1 MRKIVV
7 MSVAGLGVWMGAA
20 NAQFGRGAAD
30 WVTNGGDAQRSFWIR
45 TDAKIS
51 KDSLEKPGF
60 QFLWKVKFA
69 GGLAAPVML
78 DRYIG
83 YRGFRSL
90 GFMGSGSNGVYAV
103 DIDLGRIEWQK
114 QLSPEVPR
122 QSGSTGCAEAFIAD
136 VTRPATAEIP
146 SASARP
152 PGIGGRRGAPR
163 RAAGGPRQGAVT
175 PASALAPPGP
185 TPTRPP
191 RPAPPRFPP

>member
-20 NAQFGRGAAD
+20 NAQFGRGDAD

-69 GGLAAPVML
+69 GALAAPVML

-90 GFMGSGSNGVYAV
+90 GFMGSGSNGVSAV
-103 DIDLGRIEWQK
+103 DIDLGRIEGQK
-114 QLSPEVPR
+114 QLSPE
-122 QSGSTGCAEAFIAD
+122 
-136 VTRPATAEIP
+136 
-146 SASARP
+146 
-152 PGIGGRRGAPR
+152 
-163 RAAGGPRQGAVT
+163 GPRHPRSPGPSQALI
-175 PASALAPPGP
+175 PALPPPPPPSSPSPPDAPPH
-185 TPTRPP
+185 
-191 RPAPPRFPP
+191 